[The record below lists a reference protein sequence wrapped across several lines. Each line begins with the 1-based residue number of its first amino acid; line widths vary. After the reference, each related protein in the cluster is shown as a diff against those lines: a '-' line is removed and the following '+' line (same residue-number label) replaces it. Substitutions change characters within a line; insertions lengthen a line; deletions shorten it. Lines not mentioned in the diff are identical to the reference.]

1 MGPLEQEEL
10 RRLRLRAYGPSADI
24 DRDPA
29 AMARLTELEAAA
41 GTGDASDTPAPE
53 PHRDNPSDPRPKA
66 PADASMIDASL
77 VDEAAPVADGDPA
90 VWSSSPDTRRRPR
103 WLVPALWAASLA
115 ITAVFAAIVTS
126 TASSP
131 PTAAPD
137 GGTPVA
143 VLAPDPSFDP
153 SEIFGTRGYG
163 AQGFED
169 FHGLTPIAVDD
180 RWAASFGTDSCLM
193 IVATGVVDGD
203 DGIYTGRWRTGCAA
217 GPIPASV
224 AMDVDSTVP
233 AETSVA
239 YPDSVL
245 LFVHEGDL
253 VRVYEYPAT

>member
-1 MGPLEQEEL
+1 MGSIEEDEL
-10 RRLRLRAYGPSADI
+10 RHLRARAYGPSADI

-29 AMARLTELEAAA
+29 AVARLAELESTAAA
-41 GTGDASDTPAPE
+41 SDSGAESALDPDRDDTEPDEPPQEQPLIVDARSATGAVAAESASP
-53 PHRDNPSDPRPKA
+53 
-66 PADASMIDASL
+66 
-77 VDEAAPVADGDPA
+77 
-90 VWSSSPDTRRRPR
+90 PDVRRRPR
-103 WLVPALWAASLA
+103 WLVPTLWAASLA
-115 ITAVFAAIVTS
+115 VTAVITAIVTS
-126 TASSP
+126 TASVP
-131 PTAAPD
+131 PATAPE
-137 GGTPVA
+137 GGTLVA
-143 VLAPDPSFDP
+143 VLAPDPSFSSD
-153 SEIFGTRGYG
+153 IFGTRGYG

-193 IVATGVVDGD
+193 IVASGVAAGD
-203 DGIYTGRWRTGCAA
+203 DSIYTGRWRTGCAA

-253 VRVYEYPAT
+253 VRVYEYPTT